1 MPDAAPASL
10 DTVALLHRLAELAG
24 HERHTQVEF
33 LLHLD
38 VFDQRRAWVE
48 AGYPSLWEWCVR
60 ALHLS
65 EGAAGRRIAAMRV
78 LRRFPGL
85 AEPLRV
91 GRLSLSTAAV
101 LSPVLTEGNWEE
113 LVGRAAYKTKVET
126 EQLVAS
132 LQPRPA
138 PREGLRRL
146 PRPEQAATALA
157 KPIEAGCVEVDGGGG
172 RAPALQPGA

>member
-1 MPDAAPASL
+1 MPDATPASL
-10 DTVALLHRLAELAG
+10 DTAALFHRLAELAG
-24 HERHTQVEF
+24 HERQTQVEF
-33 LLHLD
+33 LFHLD
-38 VFDQRRAWVE
+38 VFDQRRAWAE

-85 AEPLRV
+85 AEALRD
-91 GRLSLSTAAV
+91 GRLSLSTAAA
-101 LSPVLTEGNWEE
+101 LGPVLTERNWEE
-113 LVGRAAYKTKVET
+113 LVQRAAYKTKAET

-132 LQPRPA
+132 LQPRQA

-146 PRPEQAATALA
+146 PRPVQAPAALDN
-157 KPIEAGCVEVDGGGG
+157 AGCLELDRGGG
-172 RAPALQPGA
+172 